1 MKNVREVMLEARTER
16 FGFAAFSVHNAEM
29 IEALLKVSKELAV
42 PVMVQLGQKA
52 LQHLDMAVLVTTART
67 FGELLKVPVY
77 IHLDHSRDLNQIK
90 RAIDLGFDSVMYDG
104 SASSWQENVANT
116 QKVVAMAR
124 EKGTVVEAEIG
135 KIAGVEDDIRVREG
149 EANLTSPQEAK
160 EFAEQ
165 TGTDWL
171 AVSIGT
177 AHGWYKEVPK
187 LDYTRIEAIRT
198 AVDIPL
204 VMHGGSG
211 LSDEAFQQVIKAG
224 ISKINVDTELRRAFM
239 SGISCSLQSGHVVE
253 DLAYHVEAGAD
264 NLAQVI
270 RAKLKLFQ
278 TRSYSI
284 G

>member
-239 SGISCSLQSGHVVE
+239 SGIAGSLQSGHVVE